1 MFLVTD
7 CVGCLCCSFQKGFH
21 LFRGGV
27 LCGVAIGLSD
37 LSHGTRLL
45 LCGGRGQGMGD
56 LGSLFGFYWG
66 FSRASKIL
74 LVDML
79 CSSFKWLCLVNSE

>member
-1 MFLVTD
+1 MF
-7 CVGCLCCSFQKGFH
+7 
-21 LFRGGV
+21 
-27 LCGVAIGLSD
+27 GVAIGLSD

-45 LCGGRGQGMGD
+45 LYGGWEEGGMGD

-74 LVDML
+74 LGDML
-79 CSSFKWLCLVNSE
+79 CSSFRWLCLVNSE